1 MNNRIPLASRRP
13 LDPRRVNIFVDG
25 NVFNRGQSAE
35 ADRLI
40 DRLEALEAASSI
52 NFVMAGG
59 VRDEMLDPATPAIKQ
74 GAAMGKIF
82 NLRPSRNEE
91 QQGARRVVAT
101 ILQGNAK
108 PETHAADASH
118 LSEAVE
124 TGCGY
129 FITGDGRI
137 LRMSLPDQ
145 LDTEA
150 AWKVVSAAE
159 ANVSR
164 AIKDNRLTSADA
176 VRFANAA
183 RAWIKLIPIQRG

>member
-1 MNNRIPLASRRP
+1 MNNRIPFASRRP
-13 LDPRRVNIFVDG
+13 LDPRRVNISVDG

-40 DRLEALEAASSI
+40 DRLEALEAAGSI

-91 QQGARRVVAT
+91 QQRARRVVAT

-118 LSEAVE
+118 LSEAAE

-129 FITGDGRI
+129 FITADGRI
-137 LRMSLPDQ
+137 LRKRDELAAALPPSLQIVPLDEFLAILDQ
-145 LDTEA
+145 Y
-150 AWKVVSAAE
+150 VAE
-159 ANVSR
+159 DVFN
-164 AIKDNRLTSADA
+164 KE
-176 VRFANAA
+176 
-183 RAWIKLIPIQRG
+183 IP